1 MVDLVSCIIAGFRAI
16 VIIDD
21 IVKAKLCS
29 LLPSK
34 KKNADSNCLC

>member
-1 MVDLVSCIIAGFRAI
+1 MVDQVSCIIAGFCTI

-21 IVKAKLCS
+21 VVKAKLCS

-34 KKNADSNCLC
+34 KKNVDSNYLC